1 MMTNYKS
8 KPADAVLL
16 IGPTGAGKTP
26 LGSCIEQHGM
36 SGRKCHHF
44 DFGHELRLI
53 ADAEILPQG
62 FTENE
67 HQFLRDVLIKGLLL
81 EDQHFP
87 LAKKIVRNFLAERCF
102 EGSDMLILNGLPRHT
117 GQARDMAE
125 LVNIT
130 RILVLECTAEDVC
143 ERIERN
149 TGGDRIDR
157 IDDADEMIRKKL
169 GIFHT
174 RTTLLIDHYAEQGIA
189 QIRVPVHASSTA
201 ADVYSQLISLL
212 AL

>member
-1 MMTNYKS
+1 MMTSYRSN
-8 KPADAVLL
+8 PADAMLL
-16 IGPTGAGKTP
+16 IGPTGSGKTP
-26 LGSCIEQHGM
+26 LGRHIEQHGM

-44 DFGHELRLI
+44 DFGHELRTI
-53 ADAEILPQG
+53 ADAETLPEG
-62 FTENE
+62 FTEGE
-67 HQFLRDVLIKGLLL
+67 HHFIRDVLIKGLLL

-87 LAKKIVRNFLAERCF
+87 IAKKIVRNFFAQRCF

-130 RILVLECTAEDVC
+130 GLLVLECTAEDVC

-149 TGGDRIDR
+149 TGGDRMDR
-157 IDDADEMIRKKL
+157 VDDAEEMIQKKL
-169 GIFHT
+169 EIFHR
-174 RTTLLIDHYAEQGIA
+174 RTTLLIDHYTEHGIA

-201 ADVYSQLISLL
+201 VDLYSQLISLL
-212 AL
+212 AR